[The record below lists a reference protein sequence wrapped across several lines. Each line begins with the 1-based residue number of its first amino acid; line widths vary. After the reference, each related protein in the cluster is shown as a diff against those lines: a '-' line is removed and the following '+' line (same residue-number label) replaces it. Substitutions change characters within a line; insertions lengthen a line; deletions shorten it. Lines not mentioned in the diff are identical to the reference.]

1 VHVFAKH
8 RILTHVTSDRDKNF
22 VAQFMQSLGGLFN
35 INFHYTS
42 GYHPEA
48 NGQTE
53 QANQTFEQYLRMY
66 CSYQQ
71 DDWDRLLPFAE
82 FAYNNAPNAS
92 TGITPFFANKGYHP
106 SVTIQPEKEVA
117 SSYAKDFAVNLQEL
131 HIYLKEQITQ
141 AQVRYKETADRNRAP
156 IPTYNI
162 GDKAF
167 ILAKYIKT
175 TRPSPKFSET
185 YLGPF
190 KIIAKPSTHAFTF

>member
-1 VHVFAKH
+1 
-8 RILTHVTSDRDKNF
+8 
-22 VAQFMQSLGGLFN
+22 
-35 INFHYTS
+35 
-42 GYHPEA
+42 
-48 NGQTE
+48 
-53 QANQTFEQYLRMY
+53 MY

-71 DDWDRLLPFAE
+71 DDWDRLLPFAK

-106 SVTIQPEKEVA
+106 SVTIHPEKEVA